1 MENGEFSSFGVV
13 DAIPLD
19 NDGSNSIVG
28 DQVTEMSSL
37 NDSGDNHLNAIHLL
51 HHPLQNTAPPK
62 FWTAPSV
69 NAPPQKL
76 LHPITLHPPVSQD
89 DKHHELG
96 SLGTRHSH
104 SSSRSHHTTHT
115 LQITHHN
122 PFREPVTHTGPSR
135 IMGLPSLMNHGPIP
149 PPPAQGLQ
157 LNTNVQESIIK
168 GLSRTQLEAL
178 QAEINNILRHYDTL
192 EITTPPNDF
201 ISNNVSPFLKYI
213 STIHFL
219 QGENN
224 RLKSQVSSPLNNG
237 FSFPGFHALNNMTP
251 PEKEKQPLSNLDRG
265 SFSNGNHVNEK
276 KEEEEKRPYKC
287 TYDGCNKSFA
297 KSSRLKR
304 HSVTHNENRE
314 RFYCTKEDCNR
325 SYGTKYDLVA
335 HQKQKHSKDS
345 KPYKCNFGSCEATF
359 ESKKML
365 DRHKLEHM
373 KEGDY
378 EFSHLV
384 FSISGT
390 LSKKRVEFVK
400 LIHEHGAQFV
410 SSVTHK
416 VRKTKKTPQQIFIY
430 LLVGDTLNKYT
441 K

>member
-1 MENGEFSSFGVV
+1 
-13 DAIPLD
+13 
-19 NDGSNSIVG
+19 
-28 DQVTEMSSL
+28 
-37 NDSGDNHLNAIHLL
+37 
-51 HHPLQNTAPPK
+51 
-62 FWTAPSV
+62 
-69 NAPPQKL
+69 
-76 LHPITLHPPVSQD
+76 
-89 DKHHELG
+89 
-96 SLGTRHSH
+96 
-104 SSSRSHHTTHT
+104 
-115 LQITHHN
+115 
-122 PFREPVTHTGPSR
+122 
-135 IMGLPSLMNHGPIP
+135 
-149 PPPAQGLQ
+149 
-157 LNTNVQESIIK
+157 
-168 GLSRTQLEAL
+168 
-178 QAEINNILRHYDTL
+178 
-192 EITTPPNDF
+192 
-201 ISNNVSPFLKYI
+201 
-213 STIHFL
+213 
-219 QGENN
+219 
-224 RLKSQVSSPLNNG
+224 
-237 FSFPGFHALNNMTP
+237 
-251 PEKEKQPLSNLDRG
+251 LDRS

-416 VRKTKKTPQQIFIY
+416 VTHLISTPSDVSAESSQVKEAKKRGVFIVSEDFVFRSIELGRKADEAEFTLSDHIDFTKLPLRNLRKRSKDSDDSDDGNNSSLSEDKDLIVKPPKRTK
-430 LLVGDTLNKYT
+430 LHGDDEPSRDITGFLMNNGIHNPLESVLDIASELST
-441 K
+441 